1 MRSSRPHP
9 RFVEL
14 QPQDPAAG
22 GGLEQL
28 ELARLRRALAARST
42 IHMAEG
48 ALAVLGPLPIEDA
61 GEVLADVA
69 LRLGVDAL
77 VVAHHVLNLVQG
89 VGVPQSV
96 TDALRHVLARRR
108 V

>member
-14 QPQDPAAG
+14 RPHDQAACT
-22 GGLEQL
+22 GLEQS
-28 ELARLRRALAARST
+28 ELAGLRRALAARST
-42 IHMAEG
+42 LNMAEG

-69 LRLGVDAL
+69 LRLGVDVL
-77 VVAHHVLNLVQG
+77 VVAHHVLNMVQG
-89 VGVPQSV
+89 VGVPRSV
-96 TDALRHVLARRR
+96 ADALRHVLARRR

>member
-1 MRSSRPHP
+1 MEVRPHDQAVG
-9 RFVEL
+9 RE
-14 QPQDPAAG
+14 
-22 GGLEQL
+22 LEQS
-28 ELARLRRALAARST
+28 ELAGLRRALAARST
-42 IHMAEG
+42 LHMAEG

-77 VVAHHVLNLVQG
+77 VVAHHVLDVVQG
-89 VGVPQSV
+89 VGVPRSV
-96 TDALRHVLARRR
+96 ADALRHVLAGRR